1 MKAFLWASAASVALA
16 GCTVPQSGVENL
28 PVAQATDTSED
39 ARIADLISRM
49 SVERK
54 VAQLIQPQINSFTAE
69 DMRRYRFGSYLNGG
83 NGGPYG
89 NEYAEA
95 SEWLKLADEMYLASV
110 EPMPGGEPV
119 IPTMWGTD
127 AVHGHTNIIRA
138 TIFPHNIALG
148 ATRDADLVRRVG
160 EATAVEIEVTGIDW
174 NFSPTI
180 AVAQD
185 DRWGRTY
192 ESYSE
197 DPAIVAPLGAA
208 LVEGLQGRK
217 GDPNRLGAGH
227 VIATAKH
234 FFGDGGTDQGV
245 DQGEVTGDIEALKA
259 IHAAPYPAAIAA
271 GVETIM
277 ASFNSINGEKMHG
290 NKSLLTDVLR
300 GELGFDGLVV
310 GDWNGHGQVAGC
322 TNTDCP
328 QSLLAG
334 LDIYMVPDDWK
345 GLLET
350 TVAQVKDGTI
360 PIARL
365 DEAVTR
371 ILRVKMRAGLLGD
384 MLQPSR
390 RPNAGDYALLGS
402 ADHRAIAREA
412 VAKSQVL
419 LKNNGI
425 LPLKKGANILVAGSA
440 ADDIA
445 QASGGWTLTW
455 QGGGDLDNSYFPGA
469 TSVWKGLE
477 TAVKEGGGS
486 ATLSPNGQYSS
497 KPDAA
502 VVVFGEE
509 PYAEFAG
516 DRKHLG
522 FTDEE
527 GLGLLRKFKAEG
539 VPTVAVFLSGRP
551 MWVNREMNAADAFV
565 ASWLPGSEG
574 AGVADVLTG
583 ATPATGKLGFSWPA
597 TCDFGPLNGPDGA
610 LFPVGYGRALTDTSP
625 TEQLDEDCAPLLA
638 GPTRALFEA
647 GRLADG
653 TFAFAVK
660 PNVEGE
666 GEYLAQMRGDL
677 TDAGVTVRGYD
688 RDAQEDAREVY
699 MRAGS
704 RFGLRQD
711 RDSGGA
717 YRIAYEVVTRPAAPV
732 ALRVGEDAVVNLTDH
747 FALALGKG
755 WREML
760 ITDACAPGL
769 GNRIRFETEGDITFR
784 ISSITREDV
793 AEGTPCSF

>member
-1 MKAFLWASAASVALA
+1 MKAFLWASAACVALA

-360 PIARL
+360 PMARL

-384 MLQPSR
+384 MVQPSK

-469 TSVWKGLE
+469 TSIWKGLE

-486 ATLSPNGQYSS
+486 ATLSPDGQYSS

-522 FTDEE
+522 FTNEE
-527 GLGLLRKFKAEG
+527 GLSLLRKFKAEG

-625 TEQLDEDCAPLLA
+625 TAQLDEDCAPLLA

>member
-1 MKAFLWASAASVALA
+1 
-16 GCTVPQSGVENL
+16 
-28 PVAQATDTSED
+28 
-39 ARIADLISRM
+39 
-49 SVERK
+49 
-54 VAQLIQPQINSFTAE
+54 
-69 DMRRYRFGSYLNGG
+69 
-83 NGGPYG
+83 
-89 NEYAEA
+89 
-95 SEWLKLADEMYLASV
+95 MYLASV

-350 TVAQVKDGTI
+350 TVAQVRDGTI
-360 PIARL
+360 PMARL

-384 MLQPSR
+384 MVQPSK

-425 LPLKKGANILVAGSA
+425 LPLKKGANILVAGRA

-469 TSVWKGLE
+469 TSIWKGLE

-486 ATLSPNGQYSS
+486 ATLSPDGQYSS

-527 GLGLLRKFKAEG
+527 GLSLLRKFKAEG

>member
-1 MKAFLWASAASVALA
+1 MKAFLWASAACVALA

-360 PIARL
+360 PMARL

-402 ADHRAIAREA
+402 DDHRAIAREA

-469 TSVWKGLE
+469 TSIWKGLE

-486 ATLSPNGQYSS
+486 ATLSPDGQYSS

>member
-1 MKAFLWASAASVALA
+1 MKAFLWASAACVALA

-28 PVAQATDTSED
+28 PVAQAPDTSED

-360 PIARL
+360 PMARL

-469 TSVWKGLE
+469 TSIWKGLE

-486 ATLSPNGQYSS
+486 ATLSPDGQYSS

-625 TEQLDEDCAPLLA
+625 TAQLDEDCAPLLA

>member
-1 MKAFLWASAASVALA
+1 MKAFWMATAAAVTLA
-16 GCTVPQSGVENL
+16 GCTTVPGDMETPAAST
-28 PVAQATDTSED
+28 ARAAED
-39 ARIADLISRM
+39 ARVADLIARM

-89 NEYAEA
+89 DEYAEA
-95 SEWLKLADEMYLASV
+95 SEWLKLADEMYLASIAQQ
-110 EPMPGGEPV
+110 PNGEPV

-127 AVHGHTNIIRA
+127 AVHGHTNVMRA
-138 TIFPHNIALG
+138 TIFPHNIGLG
-148 ATRDADLVRRVG
+148 ATRDADLIRRVG
-160 EATAVEIEVTGIDW
+160 EATATEIEVTGIDW

-197 DPAIVAPLGAA
+197 DPKIVAPLGAA

-245 DQGEVTGDIEALKA
+245 DQGEVTGDIEKLKK
-259 IHAAPYPAAIAA
+259 IHAAPYPAAIGA
-271 GVETIM
+271 GVETVM
-277 ASFNSINGEKMHG
+277 ASFNSINGRKMHG
-290 NKSLLTDVLR
+290 NETLLTGVLR
-300 GELGFDGLVV
+300 NELGFDGLVV

-350 TVAQVKDGTI
+350 TVRQVNDGTI
-360 PIARL
+360 PMARL

-371 ILRVKMRAGLLGD
+371 ILRVKYRAGLLD
-384 MLQPSR
+384 EFVQPSG
-390 RPNAGDYALLGS
+390 RPNAGQYDLLGS
-402 ADHRAIAREA
+402 PEHRAIAREA

-419 LKNNGI
+419 LKNTGV
-425 LPLKKGANILVAGSA
+425 LPLKAGANILVAGSA

-445 QASGGWTLTW
+445 QAAGGWTLTW

-469 TSVWKGLE
+469 TSIWKGLE
-477 TAVKEGGGS
+477 TATKESGGK
-486 ATLSPNGQYSS
+486 ATLSPDGTYSA
-497 KPDAA
+497 KPDVA

-527 GLGLLRKFKAEG
+527 GLTLLSKFKAEG

-551 MWVNREMNAADAFV
+551 MWVNREMNVADAFV

-583 ATPATGKLGFSWPA
+583 AVPATGKLGFSWPA
-597 TCDFGPLNGPDGA
+597 TCDAGPLNSPKGA

-625 TEQLDEDCAPLLA
+625 TAKLDENCAPLLE
-638 GPTRALFEA
+638 GPSRALFES

-653 TFAFAVK
+653 VVAFAVK
-660 PNVEGE
+660 PNVEGV

-677 TDAGVTVRGYD
+677 TDSGVLVSGYD
-688 RDAQEDAREVY
+688 RNAQEDAREVT
-699 MRAGS
+699 MRANS
-704 RFGLRQD
+704 RFGLSQTPD
-711 RDSGGA
+711 TGGA
-717 YRIAYEVVTRPAAPV
+717 YRITYEVVTRPTAPIK
-732 ALRVGEDAVVNLTDH
+732 LRVGEDALVDLTQP
-747 FALALGKG
+747 FAVAHGKG

-760 ITDACAPGL
+760 ITEQCAPGL
-769 GNRIRFETEGDITFR
+769 GNRIRFETEAEVTFR
-784 ISSITREDV
+784 IASVVREDV
-793 AEGTPCSF
+793 AEGTACSF

>member
-1 MKAFLWASAASVALA
+1 MKAFLWASAACVALA

-360 PIARL
+360 PMARL

-384 MLQPSR
+384 MVQPSK

-425 LPLKKGANILVAGSA
+425 LPLKKGANILVAGRT

-469 TSVWKGLE
+469 TSIWKGLE

-486 ATLSPNGQYSS
+486 ATLSPDGQYSS

-625 TEQLDEDCAPLLA
+625 TAQLDEDCAPLLA